1 MSDQSFENIDA
12 GRDIDWGRASVDYD
26 RFRPGPPE
34 SFYQRLLAFGIGLRG
49 QRILDL
55 GTGTGLLARRL
66 ASQGSIVSGIDYA
79 SGQIDMA
86 TAAAQRDGLQIAFR
100 QSGAED
106 LPFEDNAFDVVTA
119 NQCWLYFDLKKTIPE
134 VLRVLDAGGLLV
146 VSYFSFLPRLD
157 RIVRASESLVLK
169 HNPDWSGADWD
180 GTLPGLCS

>member
-1 MSDQSFENIDA
+1 
-12 GRDIDWGRASVDYD
+12 
-26 RFRPGPPE
+26 
-34 SFYQRLLAFGIGLRG
+34 
-49 QRILDL
+49 
-55 GTGTGLLARRL
+55 
-66 ASQGSIVSGIDYA
+66 
-79 SGQIDMA
+79 MA

-180 GTLPGLCS
+180 RTLPGLCSSFAGMSDSVTMSSTNGASGYDLRWS